1 MLQSCPSLHG
11 HGLVSARFLP
21 LPMPTQPGAPDP
33 SPGSSKLHYSN
44 YTIWSSTI
52 PVNFHL
58 GCHLFQPILFAVCYF
73 TPSWPVKDGLPLYSS
88 S

>member
-1 MLQSCPSLHG
+1 MSNDSECFQSCPSLHG
-11 HGLVSARFLP
+11 HGLLQLGSSPAHAL
-21 LPMPTQPGAPDP
+21 TQPGAPDP

-58 GCHLFQPILFAVCYF
+58 GCYLFNPFYL
-73 TPSWPVKDGLPLYSS
+73 PSATLHQAGQ
-88 S
+88 